1 MALIFVLGALL
12 YYGIRV
18 FIEDWKGLERSVVQF
33 EQTKERLQEYT
44 RQCEEKR
51 KK

>member
-1 MALIFVLGALL
+1 MGIFVVIFGLL

-51 KK
+51 KN

>member
-1 MALIFVLGALL
+1 MEIFIVIFGLL

-18 FIEDWKGLERSVVQF
+18 FIEDWKGLERSVIQL

-44 RQCEEKR
+44 RQCREREK
-51 KK
+51 K

>member
-1 MALIFVLGALL
+1 MGIFVVIFGLL

-18 FIEDWKGLERSVVQF
+18 FIEVWRGLERAVVQL

-44 RQCEEKR
+44 RQCEEAKQ
-51 KK
+51 K